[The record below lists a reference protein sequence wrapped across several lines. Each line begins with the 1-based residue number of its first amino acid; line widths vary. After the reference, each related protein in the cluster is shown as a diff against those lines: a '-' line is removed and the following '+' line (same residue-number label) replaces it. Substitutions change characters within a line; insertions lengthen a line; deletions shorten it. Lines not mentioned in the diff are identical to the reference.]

1 MITNLNKD
9 TMKYFEKE
17 ALEQFGKVIGK
28 TRIELSADFV
38 MEAIGKKVE
47 FTTSDKGRRS
57 ATYDGEKIGVRD
69 AEKILRSF
77 ASIQVQLEDGDLTNC
92 PVKYERKLAEA
103 ISEIAIAQVAA
114 KQAEFEKDPLIGKT
128 VRVTEQVHGG
138 WDHQGA
144 NRGTIITIDR
154 REIDGYIGLTQ
165 KKRREV
171 LIPNREFKVIEVID
185 PAALEVTQPET
196 SQPAEITPDNETDQL
211 SINEGFFNAP
221 TERKTTRPMYLLVE
235 RYTVG
240 GTERSCF
247 CGLANRPENLHE
259 GDEHT
264 VIETREAVW
273 CEEFETDPEE
283 WEQTEAF
290 EKYQRSH
297 EKGYPAV
304 DVGDPWNYREPQPWL
319 DMIAQLK
326 ALGLPLM
333 YAERSTAW
341 ARDLAILQDAGYTLG
356 KLIDIQDLHYGC
368 GSTEKALLLNY

>member
-1 MITNLNKD
+1 MKLTHETI
-9 TMKYFEKE
+9 KYFSDE
-17 ALEQFGKVIGK
+17 ALEQLGNQINHETFK
-28 TRIELSADFV
+28 LAADFV
-38 MEAIGKKVE
+38 MDIADDHILIEKNE
-47 FTTSDKGRRS
+47 KGRRC
-57 ATYDGEKIGVRD
+57 ATRNGEKMTV
-69 AEKILRSF
+69 AEADKILYQYKTVV
-77 ASIQVQLEDGDLTNC
+77 IDLTEGNFRNLPDTC
-92 PVKYERKLAEA
+92 AQKIMDAIEARVDQVVTAKKEELA
-103 ISEIAIAQVAA
+103 
-114 KQAEFEKDPLIGKT
+114 KDPLIGKT

-171 LIPNREFKVIEVID
+171 LIPNREFRFIEVVD

-211 SINEGFFNAP
+211 SINEGFFNAQ

-333 YAERSTAW
+333 YADRSTAW
-341 ARDLAILQDAGYTLG
+341 ARDLAILQDAGYKLG
-356 KLIDIQDLHYGC
+356 KIIDIQDLHYGC
-368 GSTEKALLLNY
+368 GSMEKALLLNY

>member
-1 MITNLNKD
+1 MSREGVRSQKI
-9 TMKYFEKE
+9 
-17 ALEQFGKVIGK
+17 QIFGYEILG
-28 TRIELSADFV
+28 RS
-38 MEAIGKKVE
+38 
-47 FTTSDKGRRS
+47 RRS
-57 ATYDGEKIGVRD
+57 ATYAGEKIGVRD
-69 AEKILRSF
+69 AEKILRRF
-77 ASIQVQLEDGDLTNC
+77 ASIQVQLADGDLTNC

-103 ISEIAIAQVAA
+103 ISEITIAQVAA

-138 WDHQGA
+138 WDHEGA

-196 SQPAEITPDNETDQL
+196 SQPAEVTSDNETDQL

-221 TERKTTRPMYLLVE
+221 TKQTTRPMYLLVE

-264 VIETREAVW
+264 VIEARDAVW

-319 DMIAQLK
+319 YMIAQLK

-341 ARDLAILQDAGYTLG
+341 ARDLAILQDAGYTFG
-356 KLIDIQDLHYGC
+356 KLIDIQDLRNKNRQ
-368 GSTEKALLLNY
+368 SVNDFAMISVNF

>member
-1 MITNLNKD
+1 MITNLNKE

-17 ALEQFGKVIGK
+17 ALEQQFGKVIGHA
-28 TRIELSADFV
+28 RIELSADFV
-38 MEAIGKKVE
+38 MNAIGKKVE

-69 AEKILRSF
+69 AEKILRRF

-103 ISEIAIAQVAA
+103 ISEITIAQVAA
-114 KQAEFEKDPLIGKT
+114 KQAEFDKDPLIGKT

-171 LIPNREFKVIEVID
+171 LIPNREFRVIEVID
-185 PAALEVTQPET
+185 PAALEASQPET
-196 SQPAEITPDNETDQL
+196 SQPAEITPDNESDQL
-211 SINEGFFNAP
+211 SFNESFFNAQ
-221 TERKTTRPMYLLVE
+221 TKQTTRPMYLLVE

-264 VIETREAVW
+264 VIETRDAVW

-333 YAERSTAW
+333 YADRSTAW
-341 ARDLAILQDAGYTLG
+341 ARDLAILQEAGYKLG

>member
-1 MITNLNKD
+1 MITNLNKE
-9 TMKYFEKE
+9 TMKYFGKE
-17 ALEQFGKVIGK
+17 ALEQFGTLIGK
-28 TRIELSADFV
+28 ARIELSADFV
-38 MEAIGKKVE
+38 MDAIGKKVE
-47 FTTSDKGRRS
+47 FTTNDKGRRS
-57 ATYDGEKIGVRD
+57 ATYAGEKIGVRD
-69 AEKILRSF
+69 AEKILRRF

-103 ISEIAIAQVAA
+103 ISEITIAQVAA
-114 KQAEFEKDPLIGKT
+114 KQAEFDKDPLIGKT

-171 LIPNREFKVIEVID
+171 LIPNREFRVIEVLD
-185 PAALEVTQPET
+185 PEALEVSQPE
-196 SQPAEITPDNETDQL
+196 PAEITPDNESDQL
-211 SINEGFFNAP
+211 SINEGFFNAQ

-341 ARDLAILQDAGYTLG
+341 ARDLAILQDAGYTFG
-356 KLIDIQDLHYGC
+356 KLIEIQDLHYGC

>member
-9 TMKYFEKE
+9 TMKYFGKE
-17 ALEQFGKVIGK
+17 ALEQQFGKVIGHA
-28 TRIELSADFV
+28 RIELSADFV
-38 MEAIGKKVE
+38 MNAIGKKVE
-47 FTTSDKGRRS
+47 FTTSEKGRRS
-57 ATYDGEKIGVRD
+57 ATYAGEKIGVRD
-69 AEKILRSF
+69 AEKIIRHFST
-77 ASIQVQLEDGDLTNC
+77 IEIQLENGNLTNC
-92 PVKYERKLAEA
+92 LVKYERKLAEV
-103 ISEIAIAQVAA
+103 ISEITIAQVTA
-114 KQAEFEKDPLIGKT
+114 KQAEFDKDPLIGKT

-154 REIDGYIGLTQ
+154 REVDGYIGLTQ

-171 LIPNREFKVIEVID
+171 LIPNREFKVIEVLD
-185 PAALEVTQPET
+185 PATLEVTQPET

-211 SINEGFFNAP
+211 SFNESFFNAP
-221 TERKTTRPMYLLVE
+221 TKQTTRPMYLLVE

-283 WEQTEAF
+283 WETTEAF

-297 EKGYPAV
+297 ERGYPAV

-333 YAERSTAW
+333 YADRSTAW
-341 ARDLAILQDAGYTLG
+341 ARDLAILQDAGYKLG
-356 KLIDIQDLHYGC
+356 KIIDIQDLHYGC